1 MAPVDTVALNI
12 PNYNEIVKQ
21 PMDLGTIQSKLANN
35 EYENADDFE
44 KDVRL
49 VFKNCYL
56 FNPEGTDVNMM
67 GHRLEAVL
75 TRNGPTNQFLNQP
88 LKTQMLVIESTVV
101 KRKIM

>member
-1 MAPVDTVALNI
+1 MDTVALNI

-49 VFKNCYL
+49 VFKTAI
-56 FNPEGTDVNMM
+56 FSI
-67 GHRLEAVL
+67 
-75 TRNGPTNQFLNQP
+75 
-88 LKTQMLVIESTVV
+88 LKALMLI
-101 KRKIM
+101 

>member
-1 MAPVDTVALNI
+1 MDTVALNI

-56 FNPEGTDVNMM
+56 F
-67 GHRLEAVL
+67 
-75 TRNGPTNQFLNQP
+75 Q
-88 LKTQMLVIESTVV
+88 S
-101 KRKIM
+101 